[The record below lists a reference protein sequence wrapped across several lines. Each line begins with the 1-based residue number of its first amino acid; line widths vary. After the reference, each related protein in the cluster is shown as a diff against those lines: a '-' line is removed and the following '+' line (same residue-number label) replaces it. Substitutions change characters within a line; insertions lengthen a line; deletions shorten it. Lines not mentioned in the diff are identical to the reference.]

1 MRSCEFY
8 QFIFSSVPFLRIKD
22 WVMRHHFD
30 RCPRC
35 RQELADL
42 EEIRPLYSLLQPEKI
57 SPDLLWF
64 KIKLRL
70 EADRKE
76 KREFIST
83 KPFRPL
89 RLALVSGL
97 SIFLIII
104 SLFIISGLHKK
115 KSRLEAASSPET
127 LRIIRFEVKEKP
139 AAPVIYKPFG
149 SNLIFIWAESPE
161 TKITL

>member
-8 QFIFSSVPFLRIKD
+8 KFIFHSVPFLRIKD

-30 RCPRC
+30 RCPQC
-35 RQELADL
+35 HQELASL
-42 EEIRPLYSLLQPEKI
+42 QEIKALYSCLQPEKI
-57 SPDLLWF
+57 SPDLLWLRI
-64 KIKLRL
+64 KIKL

-76 KREFIST
+76 KREFISG
-83 KPFRPL
+83 KPFHRL

-97 SIFLIII
+97 SIILIII
-104 SLFIISGLHKK
+104 SLLIISKLPRE
-115 KSRLEAASSPET
+115 KSRFEAASSPRT

-149 SNLIFIWAESPE
+149 SNLIFIWAENPE
-161 TKITL
+161 RKITL

>member
-8 QFIFSSVPFLRIKD
+8 QFIFLFVPFLRIKD

-35 RQELADL
+35 HQELAGL
-42 EEIRPLYSLLQPEKI
+42 EEIRPLYSYLLSEKI
-57 SPDLLWF
+57 SDDSLW
-64 KIKLRL
+64 IRVKLRL

-76 KREFIST
+76 KREFVSG
-83 KPFRPL
+83 KPFRRL

-97 SIFLIII
+97 SIVLIII
-104 SLFIISGLHKK
+104 SFLIISELHKK
-115 KSRLEAASSPET
+115 RVQLEAASSPQT

-161 TKITL
+161 TKTSL